1 MSSAT
6 ELDRCLY
13 EVPGL
18 GVVHEIRDAWY
29 DDGLAALAEY
39 GASFLDYTARNSAYA
54 RRLVPLEH
62 DLNARGNWVAAE
74 IAFGLPG
81 LEHALLVIGPGP
93 VYANARHARRAYGEG
108 RELDLRQP
116 TLELPAEM
124 RQWGDSWDA
133 ALARLCRAER
143 QLLARGEARP
153 SELRVLELPHAEN
166 FFIESEE
173 LAALDDDAL
182 DDAERFAAL
191 APPLQVAALVFRDQ
205 GPGYARDVLLPATVL
220 NLVMMLPQRPATH
233 PYAQPLWLGSVTP
246 GCGSCLVGCV
256 CGSWMRGLAPAPVLP
271 A

>member
-6 ELDRCLY
+6 GLDRFVY
-13 EVPGL
+13 DVPGL
-18 GVVHEIRDAWY
+18 GVVHEVRDAWY
-29 DDGLAALAEY
+29 DEGLAALAED

-54 RRLVPLEH
+54 RRRLPLEH

-81 LEHALLVIGPGP
+81 LDHPLLVLGPGP
-93 VYANARHARRAYGEG
+93 VYANPRHARRAYEEG
-108 RELDLRQP
+108 RELDLREP
-116 TLELPAEM
+116 TLELPAEV
-124 RQWGDSWDA
+124 RRWGDSWDV
-133 ALARLCRAER
+133 ALARLCRAEHE
-143 QLLARGEARP
+143 LLARGEARP

-173 LAALDDDAL
+173 LAALDENAGDDL
-182 DDAERFAAL
+182 GRFAAL
-191 APPLQVAALVFRDQ
+191 APPLQVAALVFGDQ
-205 GPGYARDVLLPATVL
+205 GPRYARDVLLPAMVL
-220 NLVMMLPQRPATH
+220 NLVVMLPQQPAPH

-256 CGSWMRGLAPAPVLP
+256 CGSWMRGLARAPKLP